1 MILDPQMVFVRV
13 ECCKKDKYQNVQVNV
28 MDLYIVFLRRKK
40 SMYKRLLPMQP
51 N

>member
-28 MDLYIVFLRRKK
+28 IIVF
-40 SMYKRLLPMQP
+40 
-51 N
+51 